1 MMNFENRERTQT
13 LMSFRTKTDN
23 YVTVQTVHLFWVLKR
38 LTLLFEKV
46 ERGAILQLSEK
57 IL

>member
-1 MMNFENRERTQT
+1 
-13 LMSFRTKTDN
+13 MSFRTKTDN